1 MKYQKVILPILILMV
16 SFGYAQTSQDS
27 TISIGIQNQ
36 PEVLNPVLPIE
47 LNGLIVT
54 GTLYAPLTA
63 VNPETLT
70 TEPYLAESWEV
81 SDDLMTWTFFLRPE
95 AVWHDGEAITAEDVQ
110 FTIERIQDPEENT
123 DTHTASLQIDR
134 VEVVDDHTVTFH
146 LNAPNALFPDVLSS
160 GGWEPLPKHVYE
172 NFERLTDAVEFN
184 TRTPVGSGAFR
195 IGRIESGSQV
205 EVLAFDD
212 FFFGRPNVDRI
223 VFRIVADQNA
233 AVAQMRAGD
242 LDWTNIEP
250 VHLRAIE
257 GDSQL
262 EAFPTSGSRYVLA
275 LINLGETWEQTLG
288 DFLVRQ
294 AMFHAVDREA
304 IAERIGLGL
313 TPVMDRVVP
322 STLGWVP
329 TPDVDPYRYD
339 LERAQ
344 ALLEEAGWI
353 DTDGDGIR
361 EKDGET
367 LSFYVLVDRGNVIRE
382 QIGLVLQQSWQEVG
396 MDVDYIVSERTG
408 RWIEETRAGTF
419 PVRMT
424 SFPIPNGDWV
434 YRIFHSN
441 GLNNSA
447 SYVNPEVDS
456 LLDGM
461 LAAGEQDEQGRLV
474 SQADALIYQD
484 AFTMPFFLLPNLHAI
499 NSRLNN
505 VPRGELKLATPY
517 AWQISVEE

>member
-1 MKYQKVILPILILMV
+1 MNV
-16 SFGYAQTSQDS
+16 SKLAIVTLLFVSSLVNAQGG
-27 TISIGIQNQ
+27 TITIGIQNQ
-36 PEVLNPVLPIE
+36 PEILNPVLPIE

-81 SDDLMTWTFFLRPE
+81 SDDLTTWTFYLRPE
-95 AVWHDGEAITAEDVQ
+95 AVWHDGEPITAEDVQ
-110 FTIERIQDPEENT
+110 FTIERIQNPEENT
-123 DTHTASLQIDR
+123 DTHTASLQIDS
-134 VEVVDDHTVTFH
+134 VEVIDEHTVVFQ
-146 LNAPNALFPDVLSS
+146 LNEPNALFADVLSS
-160 GGWEPLPKHVYE
+160 GGWEPLPEHILGD
-172 NFERLTDAVEFN
+172 FERLTDAVEFN
-184 TRTPVGSGAFR
+184 TRTPVGSGAFQ
-195 IGRIESGSQV
+195 IGRIEAGSQV
-205 EVLAFDD
+205 EVVAFDD
-212 FFFGRPNVDRI
+212 FFFGRPNLDSI

-250 VHLRAIE
+250 VHLRAI
-257 GDSQL
+257 DSDAQL
-262 EAFPTSGSRYVLA
+262 EAFPTAGSRYVLA
-275 LINLGETWEQTLG
+275 LINVGETWENTLG

-322 STLGWVP
+322 STLGWIP
-329 TPDVDPYRYD
+329 APDVAPYEYD
-339 LERAQ
+339 LEQ
-344 ALLEEAGWI
+344 ARLLLDAAGWT
-353 DTDGDGIR
+353 DSDGDGIR
-361 EKDGET
+361 DKDGET

-419 PVRMT
+419 PVRLT
-424 SFPIPNGDWV
+424 SFPIPNGDWI

-447 SYVNPEVDS
+447 GYVNAEVDR
-456 LLDGM
+456 LLDEM
-461 LAAGEQDEQGRLV
+461 LATGTQSDQGVLA

-484 AFTMPFFLLPNLHAI
+484 AFTLPFFLLPNLHAI
-499 NSRLNN
+499 NTRLNN